1 MMFMDVMLVAHIAV
15 LGYWLGAD
23 FVINSTYR
31 YVSWSSGMPFSERNR
46 LMEHVMSVDQ
56 HVRYALVLQVG
67 LGIAL
72 AALRGYLPG
81 GSTTA
86 VLAGLVAVAWIVL
99 IELVHR
105 LRHTPL
111 GDRLDAVDRGAW
123 TLAGVVFLAGA
134 LAGAA
139 GLMTLPV
146 WLTWK
151 LGMFAGVF
159 FAGMGIRISLIR
171 YFRTWQE
178 IATQGSSDAREARI
192 RSGYVEATLVLGCLW
207 LFIAAIVAFSILK
220 PL

>member
-1 MMFMDVMLVAHIAV
+1 MFMDVMLVAHIAV
-15 LGYWLGAD
+15 LGYWLGAE

-31 YVSWSSGMPFSERNR
+31 YVSWSSGMPFFERNR
-46 LMEHVMSVDQ
+46 LMEHVMKVDQ

-67 LGIAL
+67 LGTAL

-81 GSTTA
+81 GTTA
-86 VLAGLVAVAWIVL
+86 AMLAGLVAAAWLIL

-105 LRHTPL
+105 LRHTSA
-111 GDRLDAVDRGAW
+111 GDRLDAMDRGAW
-123 TLAGVVFLAGA
+123 TVAGVAFLASA

-139 GLMTLPV
+139 GLLTLPA
-146 WLTWK
+146 WLSWK

-159 FAGMGIRISLIR
+159 FAGMGIRVSLMS

-178 IATQGSSDAREARI
+178 IATQGSSDALEARV
-192 RSGYVEATLVLGCLW
+192 RRGYVEATLVLGCLW
-207 LFIAAIVAFSILK
+207 LFIAAIVVLSIWK